1 MIVYNQ
7 DLNAYNLLTDFINTN
22 KYSSIIILCDT
33 NTKKYCLNN
42 LYDEININT
51 DIINVIEIKD
61 GEQVKTIETS
71 KYIWDKLL
79 EMGCDRKSLLINLGG
94 GVVSDIGG
102 FVASVFKRGIS
113 FINVPTTLLSM
124 VDAGIGGKTGVDFNG
139 IKNVIGTIKL
149 PEMTIIDIRYLETL
163 NERETINGFA
173 EMLKH
178 ALICDKNHWNDLI
191 NCNPLNLNYD
201 QIIQSVTIK
210 QKIFKEDINEQGIR
224 KILNFGH
231 SIGHTIEAF
240 FLKGNKNSI
249 IKHGEAVAAGMIMES
264 YISMQLGL
272 LNSNDFEEIKDNII
286 KIYGIIEIKS
296 SVFHNVLEF
305 LINDKKNRNNTFYF
319 VLLNGIGNATFDVE
333 VGKPLVLDALE
344 YYSKLNIN

>member
-7 DLNAYNLLTDFINTN
+7 KLNAYNFLTDFINTN
-22 KYSSIIILCDT
+22 KYSSIVILCDT

-42 LYDEININT
+42 LYDEININP
-51 DIINVIEIKD
+51 DIINVIEIGD

-113 FINVPTTLLSM
+113 FINIPTTLLSM

-149 PEMTIIDIRYLETL
+149 PEMIIIDIRYLETL
-163 NERETINGFA
+163 NEREIINGFA

-178 ALICDKNHWNDLI
+178 ALVCDKNHWRDLI
-191 NCNPLNLNYD
+191 NCNPLHLKYT
-201 QIIQSVTIK
+201 QIIKSIRIK
-210 QKIFKEDINEQGIR
+210 QKIVEEDINEQGIR

-231 SIGHTIEAF
+231 SIGHAIEAS

-264 YISMQLGL
+264 YMSMQLGL
-272 LNSNDFEEIKDNII
+272 LDNNDFNAIKDTII
-286 KIYGIIEIKS
+286 KIYGIIKIKS
-296 SVFHNVLEF
+296 SAFYNILEF
-305 LINDKKNRNNTFYF
+305 LINDKKNRNNRFYF

-333 VGKPLVLDALE
+333 VENPLVLDALE
-344 YYSKLNIN
+344 YYSNL

>member
-1 MIVYNQ
+1 MIIYNQ
-7 DLNAYNLLTDFINTN
+7 KLNAYNFLTDFINTN
-22 KYSSIIILCDT
+22 KYSSIVILCDT

-42 LYDEININT
+42 LYDEININP
-51 DIINVIEIKD
+51 DIINVIEIND

-79 EMGCDRKSLLINLGG
+79 EIGCDRKSLLINLGG

-113 FINVPTTLLSM
+113 FINIPTTLLSM
-124 VDAGIGGKTGVDFNG
+124 VDAGIGGKTGVDFG
-139 IKNVIGTIKL
+139 GVKNIIGTITL
-149 PEMTIIDIRYLETL
+149 PKMTIIDIRYLETL
-163 NERETINGFA
+163 NERETVNGYA
-173 EMLKH
+173 EILKH
-178 ALICDKNHWNDLI
+178 ALIKDKNHWEDLL
-191 NCNPLNLNYD
+191 NCDPFNLNYS
-201 QIIQSVTIK
+201 QIIHSINIK
-210 QKIFKEDINEQGIR
+210 QKIVEEDINEQGIR

-231 SIGHTIEAF
+231 SIGHAIEAF

-286 KIYGIIEIKS
+286 KIYGLIEIKS
-296 SVFHNVLEF
+296 STFHNILEF
-305 LINDKKNRNNTFYF
+305 LINDKKNRNNIFYF
-319 VLLNGIGNATFDVE
+319 VLLDGIGNATFNVE
-333 VGKPLVLDALE
+333 VKNPLVLDALG